1 MFSNVRELMKL
12 MRMPTAPE
20 LGALQERHH
29 HPAPLMM
36 LFGPD
41 RQTTMLDDFLITVLD
56 DRHSFEDLD
65 QRRMGKPVTR
75 KWSTDFFL
83 RETSSREEI
92 GK

>member
-41 RQTTMLDDFLITVLD
+41 RQTTMLDDFLMTVLD
-56 DRHSFEDLD
+56 ESFPGKNVADVISRDVCTFPTCCDRSA
-65 QRRMGKPVTR
+65 QCTG
-75 KWSTDFFL
+75 
-83 RETSSREEI
+83 
-92 GK
+92 